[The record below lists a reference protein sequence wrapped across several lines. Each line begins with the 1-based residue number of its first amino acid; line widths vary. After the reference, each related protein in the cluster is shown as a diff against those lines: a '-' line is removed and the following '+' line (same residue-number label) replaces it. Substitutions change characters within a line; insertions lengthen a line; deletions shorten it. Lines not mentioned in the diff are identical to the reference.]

1 MTSNTIYYSFYA
13 VNPHEIKDSSEG
25 TFDVTLRC
33 ELALVALLDRP
44 LLTCQCLEAAFTNT
58 TSSVC
63 RIPSFSVLL
72 KYSFPTLLPPFSK
85 SQQNRRNPPPPSQ
98 RPHTS
103 RNLPSFLTR
112 CFSSH
117 FAFSNCVS
125 RIVGI
130 GDRKERHASK
140 VQVHPSI
147 T

>member
-13 VNPHEIKDSSEG
+13 VDPQEIKDSSEG
-25 TFDVTLRC
+25 TFEVTLRC
-33 ELALVALLDRP
+33 VLALVALLNRP
-44 LLTCQCLEAAFTNT
+44 LLTCLEAAFTNT

-103 RNLPSFLTR
+103 RNLPSFFTR
-112 CFSSH
+112 CFPRTSLSVTVYLESWVLGTEKSDTPQKCKYTHQSH
-117 FAFSNCVS
+117 
-125 RIVGI
+125 R
-130 GDRKERHASK
+130 
-140 VQVHPSI
+140 
-147 T
+147 